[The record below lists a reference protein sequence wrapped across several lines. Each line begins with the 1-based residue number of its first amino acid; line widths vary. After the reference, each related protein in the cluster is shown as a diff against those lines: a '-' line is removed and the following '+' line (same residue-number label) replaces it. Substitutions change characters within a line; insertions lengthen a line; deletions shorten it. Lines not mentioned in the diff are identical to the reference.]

1 MGIECSPRGPIRFRE
16 FRSPLRP
23 AAPDGGDGGGRKE
36 FRPRRGQG
44 LALICQ
50 RSPHLRDL
58 ARHRAQ
64 TAGAATGG
72 FARES
77 MGKKRAPSAPREVSR
92 SEKPENLAKPCLS
105 EPCQPIWV
113 AQNLAYVAI
122 LGSADGE
129 LSPPARLAVVAAL
142 SHPFSTASCAAA
154 AADAGRRRR
163 EEGQDVCA
171 SDPAAVGSCHS
182 CYIDHRGR
190 AWRVRA
196 TGRHRGE
203 LSRPQS

>member
-1 MGIECSPRGPIRFRE
+1 MQPARSDSIPGIPNAS
-16 FRSPLRP
+16 LRP

-36 FRPRRGQG
+36 FRPSRGQG

-50 RSPHLRDL
+50 GSPHLRDL

-64 TAGAATGG
+64 TVGVATGG

-77 MGKKRAPSAPREVSR
+77 MGKKRARSAPRKVSCAR
-92 SEKPENLAKPCLS
+92 NSENLAKPCLS

-113 AQNLAYVAI
+113 AQYLTYVAI

-142 SHPFSTASCAAA
+142 SHPFSTASCAAG

-163 EEGQDVCA
+163 EEGQDVFA

-182 CYIDHRGR
+182 CYLDHHGQ
-190 AWRVRA
+190 AWRVPA
-196 TGRHRGE
+196 PG
-203 LSRPQS
+203 